1 MVFPVLLAAVS
12 AGLGLLLE
20 RALRVRIERSLVVPC
35 GFALLVLVTT
45 LATSN
50 AWSADLTTPL
60 AVVLAAAGI
69 VLGVRGRDWSFSRL
83 GTAAVLGVFAVA
95 AAPVVLSGK
104 ATFAGYTQL
113 DDISTLLALAT
124 HVVEH
129 GREVSLPPSTAEA
142 TLDGYLGDGYP
153 LGSFV
158 PLTTLQPLVGT
169 DSAWL
174 WQPYLSFVLA
184 VLASSLWALA
194 APLVRDARLRALV
207 VFLAAQP
214 ALLYAYALQGGVK
227 ELAAAALAAVAA
239 ALAAAVI
246 RDTERVRLAV
256 PLGVAGAGLAC
267 VLNVGFLAYVGAL
280 GAVAIALAILFNAR
294 DRIALGRLARSG
306 SVAAVAIAVL
316 AVPVVSVAA
325 STASASSGLLQNQTD
340 LGNLFG
346 ALDWRQIFGI
356 WPTGDFRL
364 GLPDGR
370 GIAGVLIAV
379 LAVAAAGGAV
389 TALRERAAGPLV
401 FAGCVGGAAIGFAIV
416 GNSPWVDAK
425 ALAIASPALV
435 LLAATGACVL
445 LGTPARAVG
454 AIALAAIGAGVLWS
468 NWLAY
473 RDVRLAPRDRLAE
486 LERIGE
492 RFAGEGPTLINE
504 YEPYGARYFLRATDP
519 EAPAELRRRVVP
531 LRRGT
536 DLEKLEWAPVD
547 EFQPAATL
555 EYRTIVLRRSPA
567 ESRPLPQYEL
577 RESGRYYDVWQR
589 PERPS
594 GRVVEQ
600 AMFGDRTVAAVRPPC
615 AEVRRLARAV
625 RGQGARLV
633 AAERPQPVI
642 ADLSAA
648 GPPPPGWTAAPGPS
662 ARLFPDREGSVRLP
676 VSVPAAGEFD
686 VWVQGS
692 FGHGLEIAIDGA
704 RVGSVRDHPNFEGL
718 WNRFGRARLA
728 AGEHEVELRYGGL
741 NLRPGSDAP
750 QRLGPVALVPRNPA
764 PRVTDVSPRTAERLC
779 SRSLDWLAVLAR

>member
-1 MVFPVLLAAVS
+1 MLALVS

-20 RALRVRIERSLVVPC
+20 RALRTRIENSLLVPC

-45 LATSN
+45 LATSYG
-50 AWSADLTTPL
+50 WSADLATPAAVIL
-60 AVVLAAAGI
+60 AIAGLA
-69 VLGVRGRDWSFSRL
+69 LGVRGREWRVSRL
-83 GTAAVLGVFAVA
+83 GAAAVLGVFSVA

-158 PLTTLQPLVGT
+158 PLAATQPLVGT

-174 WQPYLSFVLA
+174 WQPYLSFLLA

-194 APLVRDARLRALV
+194 EPLVRDLRLRALA

-227 ELAAAALAAVAA
+227 ELAAVALAALAA
-239 ALAAAVI
+239 ALAAALI
-246 RDTERVRLAV
+246 RDTERRRLAV
-256 PLGVAGAGLAC
+256 PLGIAGAGLAC
-267 VLNVGFLAYVGAL
+267 VLNVGFLAYLGAL
-280 GAVAIALAILFNAR
+280 GVTAIALAVLFNAR
-294 DRIALGRLARSG
+294 DRVALGRLAQSG
-306 SVAAVAIAVL
+306 SAAAVTIALL
-316 AVPVVSVAA
+316 AVPVVSIAA

-346 ALDWRQIFGI
+346 PLDWRQVFGI
-356 WPTGDFRL
+356 WPTGDFRVGL
-364 GLPDGR
+364 GDE
-370 GIAGVLIAV
+370 AGLVWVLIAV
-379 LAVAAAGGAV
+379 LALAAAAGALA
-389 TALRERAAGPLV
+389 ALRLRAAGPLV
-401 FAGCVGGAAIGFAIV
+401 FAGCVVGAAIGFAVV

-425 ALAIASPALV
+425 GLAIASPALV
-435 LLAATGACVL
+435 LLAAVGACAL

-468 NWLAY
+468 NALAY

-492 RFAGEGPTLINE
+492 RFAGEGPTLLNE
-504 YEPYGARYFLRATDP
+504 YEPYGARYFLRAADP

-536 DLEKLEWAPVD
+536 GLAKLEWAPVD
-547 EFQPAATL
+547 EFQPAAAL
-555 EYRTIVLRRSPA
+555 EYRTIVVRRSPA

-589 PERPS
+589 PDGPP
-594 GRVVEQ
+594 GVVIDQ

-615 AEVRRLARAV
+615 AEVRRLARVA
-625 RGQGARLV
+625 RAPGARLV

-642 ADLSAA
+642 ADLAAA
-648 GPPPPGWTAAPGPS
+648 GPPPPGWTAAPGPP
-662 ARLFPDREGSVRLP
+662 ARLFPDREGSARLP
-676 VSVPAAGEFD
+676 VSVPEAGEFD
-686 VWVQGS
+686 VWAQGS
-692 FGHGLEIAIDGA
+692 FARGLELAIDGA
-704 RVGSVRDHPNFEGL
+704 RVGSVRDHPNFDGL
-718 WNRFGRARLA
+718 WNRLGRARLA
-728 AGEHEVELRYGGL
+728 AGEHEVELRYAAA

-750 QRLGPVALVPRNPA
+750 QRLGPVALVPRAPA
-764 PRVTDVSPRTAERLC
+764 ARLTDIDPREAEGLC
-779 SRSLDWLAVLAR
+779 SGSLDWLAVVAR